1 MKIDK
6 NIIVIGIP
14 SWKWKKKL
22 CRYARKH
29 LHIVRFPISKK
40 LCHENSR
47 HFEVL
52 QLFDNGC
59 IDFSDTEY
67 YKFNIENGKS
77 KKDVVSKIQSFEELY
92 KSICS
97 KYKEK
102 SPPIITDDGC
112 RLDGSHRLS
121 ILVHLGVEYADLN
134 VVSYEYL
141 FSKDKSMEIR
151 KQVKEYRKQ
160 VYGL

>member
-1 MKIDK
+1 MEVNKD
-6 NIIVIGIP
+6 IIVIGIP

-29 LHIVRFPISKK
+29 PHIVKFPISKK

-47 HFEVL
+47 HFEIL
-52 QLFDNGC
+52 HLFDDGC
-59 IDFSDTEY
+59 TDFSDTEY

-77 KKDVVSKIQSFEELY
+77 KKDIRAKIQLFKDLY
-92 KSICS
+92 QSICH

-102 SPPIITDDGC
+102 NPPIITDDGC

-121 ILVHLGVEYADLN
+121 ILVHLGVKYADLN
-134 VVSYEYL
+134 IVSYEYL
-141 FSKDKSMEIR
+141 FSKNKSIEIR
-151 KQVKEYRKQ
+151 KQVREYRKRI
-160 VYGL
+160 YNL